1 MHHFFRRGH
10 LLTILALLLVA
21 CGKDSGAAL
30 PINNDP
36 PPAVQAHSAD
46 ETPEPARDFTLATL
60 DGGSVTLS
68 DLRGEWVLVNF
79 WATWCAPCVAE
90 MEYLELIHQTRAI
103 NVLGINYNEAPKDIK
118 QFADQHGVTF
128 PILLEPDDILKM
140 VYEARALPRT
150 VVVAPDGTIINRTLG
165 QLRPEAFDAWLDA
178 NGVPMR

>member
-1 MHHFFRRGH
+1 MKRCV
-10 LLTILALLLVA
+10 LLLFVCIALAGCGQRDAAQPVA
-21 CGKDSGAAL
+21 S
-30 PINNDP
+30 NDP
-36 PPAVQAHSAD
+36 PPAVSHKASD
-46 ETPEPARDFTLATL
+46 TPEPARDFTLATL

-90 MEYLELIHQTRAI
+90 MEYLEQIHQTRAI

-118 QFADQHGVTF
+118 QFVDQHGVTF

-150 VVVAPDGTIINRTLG
+150 VVVAPDGTIVNRTLG
-165 QLRPEAFDAWLDA
+165 QLRPETFDAWLDA
-178 NGVPMR
+178 NNVPLR